1 MDLIE
6 KLREI
11 SNQAPRQLEYIKTEE
26 ATKNAFVMPFIQA
39 LGYNVFNP
47 MEVVPEFTADIGT
60 KKNEKVD
67 YAIIQDG
74 KPIILIE
81 VKSATADLSDE
92 HASQLYRYFSV
103 TEARIGILTNG
114 LEYRFHSDLEKP
126 NQMDEKPFLIID
138 ILNFDTRPAAQLRKF
153 AKSAFDV
160 DRILSSA
167 NELKYKREI
176 KLLLESEYNEPSKDF
191 VRHFAKPVYS
201 GQLRT
206 SVIEE
211 FSEIVKQA
219 FREFV
224 NDRVATRLQTAID
237 STSGSNE
244 EPTDDIEVEETS
256 DDLSDGIETTQEE
269 MDGFYV
275 VKSIVREVVDVSRIF
290 IRDVRSYCGVI
301 LDDNNRQPICRMH
314 FNRSVKYVSL
324 FHEEQEERVKI
335 ESVDDLYNYARR
347 IESRGRKVYAKR
359 VTLTAASAHA
369 FQHRRNTLR
378 VLCALCGRK
387 DFPGLK

>member
-6 KLREI
+6 RLREI

-81 VKSATADLSDE
+81 AKSATSDLNGA
-92 HASQLYRYFSV
+92 HASQLFRYFSV

-114 LEYRFHSDLEKP
+114 LQYRFHSDLEKP
-126 NQMDEKPFLIID
+126 NHMDEKPFLIID
-138 ILNFDTRPAAQLRKF
+138 ILNFDPRPVAQLKKF
-153 AKSAFDV
+153 TKSAFDV

-176 KLLLESEYNEPSKDF
+176 KLLLESEYNEPSQEF

-201 GQLRT
+201 GLLRAN
-206 SVIEE
+206 VIEE

-219 FREFV
+219 FREFL
-224 NDRVATRLQTAID
+224 NDRIATRLQTAID
-237 STSGSNE
+237 STAGNNDIPIEDEMDEAQIE
-244 EPTDDIEVEETS
+244 E
-256 DDLSDGIETTQEE
+256 LRDGIETTQDEI
-269 MDGFYV
+269 DGFYV
-275 VKSIVREVVDVSRIF
+275 VKSILRETVDVSRVVM
-290 IRDVRSYCGVI
+290 RDVKSYCGI
-301 LDDNNRQPICRMH
+301 LLDDNNRQPICRLR
-314 FNRSVKYVSL
+314 FNRSVKYLSL
-324 FHEEQEERVKI
+324 FHGDDEERVSI
-335 ESVDDLYNYARR
+335 ESVDDIYRFASEL
-347 IESRGRKVYAKR
+347 K
-359 VTLTAASAHA
+359 AAVEKYDS
-369 FQHRRNTLR
+369 
-378 VLCALCGRK
+378 
-387 DFPGLK
+387 DD

>member
-6 KLREI
+6 RMREI

-81 VKSATADLSDE
+81 AKSATADLNEE
-92 HASQLYRYFSV
+92 HASQLFRYFSV
-103 TEARIGILTNG
+103 TEARFGILTNG
-114 LEYRFHSDLEKP
+114 LEYRFHSDLEKS

-138 ILNFDTRPAAQLRKF
+138 ILNFDSRPVAQLKKF
-153 AKSAFDV
+153 TKSAFDV

-176 KLLLESEYNEPSKDF
+176 RLLLESEYNQPTQEF
-191 VRHFAKPVYS
+191 VRHFTKPVYS
-201 GQLRT
+201 GRLME

-211 FSEIVKQA
+211 FTEIVRQA

-224 NDRVATRLQTAID
+224 NDRIAIRLQSAID
-237 STSGSNE
+237 SESSGQE
-244 EPTDDIEVEETS
+244 S
-256 DDLSDGIETTQEE
+256 DQEDANDVLADLDAKDGIETTEE
-269 MDGFYV
+269 EIEGFHV
-275 VKSIVREVVDVSRIF
+275 VKSILRECVDPSRITM
-290 IRDVRSYCGVI
+290 RDVRSYCGI
-301 LDDNNRQPICRMH
+301 LLDDNNRQPICRMH
-314 FNRSVKYVSL
+314 FNRSKKYLSL
-324 FHEEQEERVKI
+324 FHEPKEERVAI
-335 ESVDDLYNYARR
+335 ENVDGIYKYADQLKQAVSNYLA
-347 IESRGRKVYAKR
+347 E
-359 VTLTAASAHA
+359 
-369 FQHRRNTLR
+369 
-378 VLCALCGRK
+378 
-387 DFPGLK
+387 D